1 MDGRVKQSFT
11 LEQFKNEFESDATRR
26 CAAQEE
32 TIKELHEKLR
42 ASQTRCSQLEKQL
55 KAFKAELSDGE

>member
-1 MDGRVKQSFT
+1 MGGKEKQSFT
-11 LEQFKNEFESDATRR
+11 LEQFKQEFESDAAKR

-42 ASQTRCSQLEKQL
+42 ASQTRCNQLEKQL
-55 KAFKAELSDGE
+55 KTLKAELSDGE